1 MSHHTHSEWVL
12 PQPVHT
18 LLLQTRDLES
28 FLVGILHLELLHQVL
43 WNRWLGMLG
52 VGAVEMEMEMLPL
65 EWEVEEVEEET
76 VMVA

>member
-1 MSHHTHSEWVL
+1 MSRHTHSEWVL

-28 FLVGILHLELLHQVL
+28 FLVDILHLELFHPVL

-52 VGAVEMEMEMLPL
+52 AVEMEMLPL